1 MDMQKVQ
8 FIIVSA
14 IPLFFTLM
22 AIEIV
27 YNYFTHK
34 NNYSAKDSMANL
46 GAGILSQLAGFLLK
60 PLKILVY
67 SWFFYHFN
75 IDKALEIGL
84 WSTDLATTN
93 GVFTWV
99 FGFFM
104 IDMLYYWY
112 HRHAHELNILW
123 ACHVVHHSS
132 EEYNLSVAL
141 RQSSFQG
148 FLSIPYYI
156 PAAILGIDPVIY
168 VASYAL
174 NLIYQFWVHTR
185 FIPKLGP
192 LELVLSTPSHHRVH
206 HARQMKYLDKNYGG
220 VLIIWDKLFGTFKEE
235 EEEPIYGIFPRFS
248 SYNAVTANIQPFKE
262 LIHYFL
268 KANSIKHKFLV
279 LFGSPMWLYENYKK
293 GQLRP
298 VKWKKNNITPTT
310 GWIGFVAT
318 LLVALYLLNNARNLD
333 TLAIIGLS
341 TFVALCLYNLGI
353 LLDRVKVSNDLS

>member
-1 MDMQKVQ
+1 MNMQQVQ
-8 FIIVSA
+8 FIIVNA
-14 IPLFFTLM
+14 IPFFFILM
-22 AIEIV
+22 AIEIA
-27 YNYFTHK
+27 YNYYTHK

-46 GAGILSQLAGFLLK
+46 GAGILSQIAGFLLK

-67 SWFFYHFN
+67 SWFYYHFN
-75 IDKALEIGL
+75 LDKALGL
-84 WSTDLATTN
+84 GMWSNDLVTTK

-156 PAAILGIDPVIY
+156 PAAILGIDPIIY
-168 VASYAL
+168 VASYGL

-235 EEEPIYGIFPRFS
+235 EEEPIYGIYPRFN
-248 SYNAVTANIQPFKE
+248 SYNAVTANIQPMKE
-262 LIHYFL
+262 LAHYFF
-268 KANSIKHKFLV
+268 KANSIKHKLLV

-293 GQLRP
+293 GKLTA
-298 VKWKKNNITPTT
+298 VKWKKTKFTPIF
-310 GWIGFVAT
+310 GWISFAT
-318 LLVALYLLNNARNLD
+318 ILILALFLLNNAPKLGIVAIVNL
-333 TLAIIGLS
+333 S
-341 TFVALCLYNLGI
+341 SFVALGLFLLGK
-353 LLDRVKVSNDLS
+353 LLDKKSNLS